1 VLLYL
6 GFCDPCWYLWHAKGS
21 LRQHQKKPVLTGV
34 TTAQEQNIHKEGEVS
49 NGMKQQ
55 YVIPEAYHASGV
67 ASTLDVM
74 LVCQRYF
81 QSYYSSYLKA

>member
-34 TTAQEQNIHKEGEVS
+34 TTAQEQNIQQ
-49 NGMKQQ
+49 NKQQ